1 MDGRPCYIAYSV
13 SGGTLYLVDDAG
25 DAGGPFAG
33 SMQLNGSGSVSN
45 GQCTITA
52 AGSSVVSSGNTLTLT
67 LNIAFKAVFG
77 GNKVVYTATRDTGS
91 GNSGWQA
98 LGTWPGTVNYAGPGV
113 VGVLPARSSGSSG
126 LYTVTFSDTNG
137 WQDLKVVNLLI
148 NTAINGVGACYVA
161 YVPSGATTGSLFLVD
176 DAGDAG
182 GPYQGLTLPGS
193 GMIQNS
199 QCAISA
205 AGSSASAGGDAVALT
220 LAITFKSAFAGN
232 QVIYAAARSN
242 AQNSGWQAVGTVGV
256 GN

>member
-98 LGTWPGTVNYAGPGV
+98 MGTWGVPFTPPGTIAVMS
-113 VGVLPARSSGSSG
+113 LSPARGAQPAG
-126 LYTVTFSDTNG
+126 TAQTFTAALTDSKGAWDFG
-137 WQDLKVVNLLI
+137 VVNLLANNFI
-148 NTAINGVGACYVA
+148 DGRQACCLAYVA
-161 YVPSGATTGSLFLVD
+161 SNNSLLLVD

-182 GPYQGLTLPGS
+182 NPLP
-193 GMIQNS
+193 
-199 QCAISA
+199 A
-205 AGSSASAGGDAVALT
+205 AW
-220 LAITFKSAFAGN
+220 F
-232 QVIYAAARSN
+232 
-242 AQNSGWQAVGTVGV
+242 
-256 GN
+256 